1 MVRIPRHLIIAA
13 SSWLSKII
21 IAGVQLVSVKFLL
34 EILGEE
40 PYAVFTLLTGLL
52 VWFSIADIGIGSS
65 LQNYISE
72 LKVDRRSYDAY
83 IKAAIH
89 ILFVSLI
96 VLSFTLFFLSDKLSS
111 LYLTSFSDE
120 LRNNSRI
127 YFFIASVLFI
137 SIGVGSVVYKI
148 LFAEQLGWKANIINA
163 LSYLLGFLGVVALHY
178 LMPDSSI
185 TSALVALYAPVAILP
200 IIYISFRYIYVFK
213 AKVNFNIYKLLLS
226 RSSGFL
232 IFSFLS
238 IIVLQTDYIVM
249 SQKLSAADII
259 KYTVTMKIFGLMF
272 FIYTAV
278 LQALWPV
285 CAELRVKMQ
294 WRKLH
299 KVVFLNIIGG
309 VFFVGLGT
317 LFIYILKDYIYNII
331 ANGIDYNISGSIFVL
346 LAVYFSIRV
355 WCDTF
360 AMLLQSMNQLRIL
373 WLIVPCQ
380 ALIGGVTQWYFAEH
394 YGIVGLLYG
403 LIISFS
409 LTVFWGLPVYYM
421 YKIKRL
427 A

>member
-40 PYAVFTLLTGLL
+40 SYAVFTLLTGLL
-52 VWFSIADIGIGSS
+52 VWFCIADIGIGSS

-72 LKVDRRSYDAY
+72 LKADRKSYDAY

-89 ILFVSLI
+89 ILFASLI
-96 VLSFTLFFLSDKLSS
+96 ILSSTLFFLSDKLSS

-120 LRNNSRI
+120 LKNNSGS
-127 YFFIASVLFI
+127 YFFIASILFI
-137 SIGVGSVVYKI
+137 FIGVGSVVYKI
-148 LFAEQLGWKANIINA
+148 LFAELLGWKANIINA
-163 LSYLLGFLGVVALHY
+163 LSYLLGFLDVVAIHY

-185 TSALVALYAPVAILP
+185 TFALVALYAPVAILP
-200 IIYISFRYIYVFK
+200 IIYISFRYIYVLK
-213 AKVNFNIYKLLLS
+213 TKVNFNTYKLLLS

-232 IFSFLS
+232 IFSSLS

-299 KVVFLNIIGG
+299 RIIFLNIIGG

-317 LFIYILKDYIYNII
+317 LFIYVLKDYIYSII
-331 ANGIDYNISGSIFVL
+331 ANGIDYNISGAVFVL

-360 AMLLQSMNQLRIL
+360 AMLLQSMNQLKIL

-394 YGIVGLLYG
+394 YGIVGILYG
-403 LIISFS
+403 LILSFS

-421 YKIKRL
+421 YKSKRL